1 MKQLWGATVWAILLL
16 SQPVAIAA
24 PWDHRPG
31 LQGPERKG
39 YQVQERRL
47 PPRYPPGQRGERP
60 GPGRYDGYAARLTEE
75 ERRELRGL
83 PPRYPPGQRG
93 ERPGG
98 PGRHD
103 GYAGRLTEE
112 ERRELRRD
120 VDRANREI
128 YRQRPPERR

>member
-1 MKQLWGATVWAILLL
+1 MKEFLGATVLAVLLL

-24 PWDHRPG
+24 PWDHRPR
-31 LQGPERKG
+31 LQGPERKAFQG
-39 YQVQERRL
+39 YERRL

-60 GPGRYDGYAARLTEE
+60 
-75 ERRELRGL
+75 
-83 PPRYPPGQRG
+83 
-93 ERPGG
+93 G

-128 YRQRPPERR
+128 YRQRPERR

>member
-1 MKQLWGATVWAILLL
+1 LEIEHHTGVDMNQLLGASLLAVLLL

-31 LQGPERKG
+31 LQAPD
-39 YQVQERRL
+39 RRL
-47 PPRYPPGQRGERP
+47 PPRQPYGKREQRPP
-60 GPGRYDGYAARLTEE
+60 
-75 ERRELRGL
+75 L
-83 PPRYPPGQRG
+83 PPHP
-93 ERPGG
+93 
-98 PGRHD
+98 

-128 YRQRPPERR
+128 YRRRFERR

>member
-1 MKQLWGATVWAILLL
+1 MKELWSATVLAIVLL

-24 PWDHRPG
+24 PWDHRPR
-31 LQGPERKG
+31 LQGPERKTFER
-39 YQVQERRL
+39 YERRL
-47 PPRYPPGQRGERP
+47 PPRYPPGYRGERP
-60 GPGRYDGYAARLTEE
+60 
-75 ERRELRGL
+75 
-83 PPRYPPGQRG
+83 
-93 ERPGG
+93 G

-128 YRQRPPERR
+128 YRQRPERR